1 MSDQGSQLAPDDPQ
15 PDDRF
20 VTVRGVRLRYAD
32 WGDSGPL
39 MLLLHGDMR
48 TARSW
53 DAVARDLCNQFHV
66 LSLDSRGHGDSD
78 WPTTGYNFAERAKD
92 LEAFC
97 DALNLRNVLGVG
109 HSTGGVVM
117 SLLADTRRDIFKR
130 LTLLE
135 PMVTVNEKFQRMVS
149 TRATSP
155 RRTWGSRPELYD
167 YLKAHRMTGRWR
179 EDVIRD
185 VVAHE
190 AVKLPDGRL
199 DMKWSTD
206 SMKWSEREGDYLDLK
221 PIFRRL
227 DIPILF
233 ISSEGR
239 ADGFVELDPV
249 MAELPDFSMLK
260 IRNTEHNMYMNRPD
274 AISWAINAFVQG
286 QEVSGTI

>member
-1 MSDQGSQLAPDDPQ
+1 MSDQDSQLAPDDPQ

-20 VTVRGVRLRYAD
+20 VTVRGVRLRYSD

-53 DAVARDLCNQFHV
+53 DAVARDLCDQFHV

-117 SLLADTRRDIFKR
+117 SLLADTRRDIFER

-190 AVKLPDGRL
+190 AVETTGLLTLGSRASRQILLRVESAAVEPL
-199 DMKWSTD
+199 V
-206 SMKWSEREGDYLDLK
+206 EQLREDLQN
-221 PIFRRL
+221 
-227 DIPILF
+227 
-233 ISSEGR
+233 E
-239 ADGFVELDPV
+239 
-249 MAELPDFSMLK
+249 
-260 IRNTEHNMYMNRPD
+260 
-274 AISWAINAFVQG
+274 FVQG
-286 QEVSGTI
+286 LRGRVSIEQFAD